1 MVMDS
6 FDYEITI
13 VMPVY
18 NEPMVANVVDEWAN
32 MLKHCCGGNGY
43 RMILVDDG
51 CNPSTKQVLGE
62 LQKRPYVKVLHQ
74 ENKGHG
80 AAIWAGYTYVG
91 DFNTKWVL
99 QIDSDG
105 QVSARDFPKFWR
117 IAVTNH
123 DTHAILGYRTDRK
136 DGFGRLV
143 STMVL
148 RTVFYAHTKQ
158 WCDSNV
164 PFRLIKADTL
174 KHARLDMQ
182 KVLENSRISAF
193 DYTNI
198 ILTQWLVK
206 NELSHMMW
214 QPISFIQRKAGK
226 NTVNMTNMPKRGIQA
241 IKEMRIFSAFYKQK
255 QAQLADGAQQKIAK
269 ISAKMAKL

>member
-1 MVMDS
+1 MDS

-80 AAIWAGYTYVG
+80 AAIWAGYNYASN
-91 DFNTKWVL
+91 FNTKWVF

-105 QVSARDFPKFWR
+105 QVSARDFPKFWC

-123 DTHAILGYRTDRK
+123 DMHAVLGYRTDRK
-136 DGFGRLV
+136 DGAGRLI
-143 STMVL
+143 STLVL
-148 RTVFYAHTKQ
+148 RTVFYAHTRQ

-182 KVLENSRISAF
+182 KVLENKHISAF

-206 NELSHMMW
+206 NELSHIMW
-214 QPISFIQRKAGK
+214 QPISFVQRKAGK
-226 NTVNMTNMPKRGIQA
+226 NTVSMTNMPKRGIQA

-255 QAQLADGAQQKIAK
+255 QVPLVADSKANSEKIG
-269 ISAKMAKL
+269 AKMAKL